1 MGMRALSHEIPEF
14 TFPGQALEWVRDDT
28 NNDKRETTLKLHTKI
43 AIGLVLGALTG
54 GLCNAF
60 FAGQAWLT
68 FVSDNIMFPAGQVFL
83 RMLFMTVVPIVFTSI
98 ALGVAGIGDMRT
110 LGRLGGRT
118 FGYFLLSTL
127 IAATIG
133 LTLVNTIKPGEGLP
147 EETRA
152 ELMDKF
158 AGGAEGMAASGPPDF
173 GVSTFV
179 NIVPRNPVAAAADMD
194 MLALIFFA
202 LIFGAALTAISEER
216 AKPVIRVLEGI
227 GDAIIAIINWAM
239 KLAPYG
245 VFGLIF
251 VITSQFGWGILA
263 QLGMYVFVV
272 LLGLALHAAFGI
284 SALVRVFGKMSPL
297 QYWRSIGAPII
308 TAFSTSSSMATL
320 PTSIATAEQKLD
332 VQPKI
337 AGFVLPLGATMNMN
351 GTSLFEGV
359 TVLFLAQVFGVDLS
373 IGSQIIVVILA
384 VLTAIG
390 AAGVPG
396 GSLPLMMLVMATV
409 GVPPEGIA
417 IILGVDRILDMS
429 RTTLNVC
436 GDISASVYVDR
447 VDREMQGLPPA
458 DPELAAREA

>member
-1 MGMRALSHEIPEF
+1 MSHETFEF
-14 TFPGQALEWVRDDT
+14 TFAPHAVEWIGPNQEEPRG
-28 NNDKRETTLKLHTKI
+28 RLPLKLHTKI
-43 AIGLVLGALTG
+43 AMGLVLGALTG
-54 GLCNAF
+54 GLCNAL
-60 FAGQAWLT
+60 FAGHPWLL
-68 FVSDNIMFPAGQVFL
+68 FVSDNIMYPAGQIFL

-98 ALGVAGIGDMRT
+98 ALGVAGIGDMKT

-118 FGYFLLSTL
+118 FGYFALSTL

-133 LTLVNTIKPGEGLP
+133 LTLVNTIKPGAGLP
-147 EETRA
+147 EETRD
-152 ELMDKF
+152 ELMERF
-158 AGGAEGMAASGPPDF
+158 ASGAEGMASSGPPDF
-173 GVSTFV
+173 GISTFV

-202 LIFGAALTAISEER
+202 LIFGAALTMISKER
-216 AKPVIRVLEGI
+216 SEPVIRVLEGI

-251 VITSQFGWGILA
+251 VITSQFGWGILT

-284 SALVRVFGKMSPL
+284 SSLVRIFGRMNPL
-297 QYWRSIGAPII
+297 QFWRSIGAPFI

-320 PTSIATAEQKLD
+320 PTSIATAEERLD

-373 IGSQIIVVILA
+373 IGQQVIVVVLA

-417 IILGVDRILDMS
+417 IVLGVDRILDMS

-436 GDISASVYVDR
+436 GDISASVYTDR
-447 VDREMQGLPPA
+447 IDRELEGLPPA
-458 DPELAAREA
+458 QPGEDRSQRVDFD

>member
-1 MGMRALSHEIPEF
+1 
-14 TFPGQALEWVRDDT
+14 V
-28 NNDKRETTLKLHTKI
+28 KLHTKI
-43 AIGLVLGALTG
+43 ALGLVLGGIAGGGSNAL
-54 GLCNAF
+54 
-60 FAGQAWLT
+60 FADSRWL
-68 FVSDNIMFPAGQVFL
+68 VMLSDNLMYPVGQIFM

-98 ALGVAGIGDMRT
+98 ALGVAGIGDMKT

-133 LTLVNTIKPGEGLP
+133 LTLVNTIKPGGGLP
-147 EETRA
+147 AETRD
-152 ELMDKF
+152 ELMAQF
-158 AGGAEGMAASGPPDF
+158 AGNATDMASAGPPDF

-194 MLALIFFA
+194 MLALIFFS
-202 LIFGAALTAISEER
+202 LIFGAALTMIPKEK
-216 AKPVIRVLEGI
+216 AKPVIDVLEGI
-227 GDAIIAIINWAM
+227 GDAVIAIIDMAM

-251 VITSQFGWGILA
+251 VITSQFGWSILA
-263 QLGMYVFVV
+263 QLSMYVVV
-272 LLGLALHAAFGI
+272 VMLGLILHAAFGI
-284 SALVRVFGKMSPL
+284 SALVKIFGKMNPITFWKSVD
-297 QYWRSIGAPII
+297 APII

-320 PTSIATAEQKLD
+320 PTSIATAEKELD
-332 VQPKI
+332 IQPKI

-359 TVLFLAQVFGVDLS
+359 TVLFLAQVFGVELS
-373 IGSQIIVVILA
+373 FGSQIVVIILS
-384 VLTAIG
+384 VLTAVG

-417 IILGVDRILDMS
+417 IILGVDRVLDMS

-447 VDREMQGLPPA
+447 VDREWEGLPPA
-458 DPELAAREA
+458 APRAHREAAAAG

>member
-1 MGMRALSHEIPEF
+1 M
-14 TFPGQALEWVRDDT
+14 
-28 NNDKRETTLKLHTKI
+28 KLHTKI
-43 AIGLVLGALTG
+43 ALGLVSGALVG
-54 GLCNAF
+54 GLCNAL
-60 FAGQAWLT
+60 FAGHPWLV
-68 FVSDNIMFPAGQVFL
+68 FVSENIMFPVGQIFL

-98 ALGVAGIGDMRT
+98 TLGVAGIGDMKT

-118 FGYFLLSTL
+118 FGYFALSTL

-133 LTLVNTIKPGEGLP
+133 LTLVNSIKPGGGLAD
-147 EETRA
+147 ETRD
-152 ELMDKF
+152 ELMAKF
-158 AGGAEGMAASGPPDF
+158 SGGAEGMAASGPPDF
-173 GVSTFV
+173 GINTFV

-202 LIFGAALTAISEER
+202 LVFGAALTIIPRDR
-216 AKPVIRVLEGI
+216 AQPVINVLEGI

-251 VITSQFGWGILA
+251 VITSEFGWGILA
-263 QLGMYVFVV
+263 QLGMYVMVV
-272 LLGLALHAAFGI
+272 LLGLLLHATIGI
-284 SALVRVFGKMSPL
+284 SGLVRFFGKMNPVTF
-297 QYWRSIGAPII
+297 WRSIGAPII
-308 TAFSTSSSMATL
+308 TGFSTSSSMATL
-320 PTSIATAEQKLD
+320 PTSIATAEKQLD

-373 IGSQIIVVILA
+373 IGQQLIVIVLA

-436 GDISASVYVDR
+436 GDISASVYIDR
-447 VDREMQGLPPA
+447 IDRELEGIKPA
-458 DPELAAREA
+458 SPLITRDTSSDT

>member
-1 MGMRALSHEIPEF
+1 M
-14 TFPGQALEWVRDDT
+14 
-28 NNDKRETTLKLHTKI
+28 KLHTKI
-43 AIGLVLGALTG
+43 GLGLVLGAFVG

-60 FAGQAWLT
+60 FAEQPWLV
-68 FVSDNIMFPAGQVFL
+68 FVSDNIMFPVGQVFL

-98 ALGVAGIGDMRT
+98 ALGVAGIGDMKT

-118 FGYFLLSTL
+118 FGYFAMSTL

-133 LTLVNTIKPGEGLP
+133 LTLVNTIKPGSGLP
-147 EETRA
+147 EQTRN
-152 ELMDKF
+152 ELMEKF
-158 AGGAEGMAASGPPDF
+158 SGGAQGMLSGPVDF
-173 GVSTFV
+173 GINTFV
-179 NIVPRNPVAAAADMD
+179 NIVPRNPVAAAANMD

-202 LIFGAALTAISEER
+202 LIFGAALTVIPRDKSQ
-216 AKPVIRVLEGI
+216 PVIDVLQGI

-251 VITSQFGWGILA
+251 VITSRFGWSILS
-263 QLGMYVFVV
+263 QLGMYVVAV
-272 LLGLALHAAFGI
+272 LIGLLLHAAIGI
-284 SALVRVFGKMSPL
+284 SSLVRIFGKMSPVIF
-297 QYWRSIGAPII
+297 WRSITAPFI

-320 PTSIATAEQKLD
+320 PTSIATAENQLD

-351 GTSLFEGV
+351 GTALYEGI

-373 IGSQIIVVILA
+373 FSSQIIVVILA

-447 VDREMQGLPPA
+447 IDRELEGMPPA
-458 DPELAAREA
+458 EPAITRAEQDSPANLA

>member
-1 MGMRALSHEIPEF
+1 MKKSRAKK
-14 TFPGQALEWVRDDT
+14 Q
-28 NNDKRETTLKLHTKI
+28 KRSRPLKLHTKI
-43 AIGLVLGALTG
+43 ALGLVLGALVG
-54 GLCNAF
+54 GLCNALF
-60 FAGQAWLT
+60 DDHPWLV
-68 FVSDNIMFPAGQVFL
+68 FVSDNIMFPIGQIFL

-98 ALGVAGIGDMRT
+98 ALGVAGIGDMKT

-118 FGYFLLSTL
+118 FGYFALSTL

-133 LTLVNTIKPGEGLP
+133 LTLVNTIKPGDGLP
-147 EETRA
+147 EETRN
-152 ELMDKF
+152 ELMEQF
-158 AGGAEGMAASGPPDF
+158 GGGAEGMMAGGPPDF
-173 GVSTFV
+173 GVSTLV

-194 MLALIFFA
+194 RLALIFFP
-202 LIFGAALTAISEER
+202 LVFGAALTIIPK
-216 AKPVIRVLEGI
+216 AKADPVIRVLDGI
-227 GDAIIAIINWAM
+227 GEAVIAIINWAL

-251 VITSQFGWGILA
+251 VITSQFGWGILT

-272 LLGLALHAAFGI
+272 LLGLLLHATVGI
-284 SALVRVFGKMSPL
+284 SGLVKFFGRLNPVTF
-297 QYWRSIGAPII
+297 WRNIGAPII
-308 TAFSTSSSMATL
+308 TGFSTSSSMATL
-320 PTSIATAEQKLD
+320 PTSIATAEERLD

-351 GTSLFEGV
+351 GTSLFEGI
-359 TVLFLAQVFGVDLS
+359 TVLFLAQVFGIDLS

-447 VDREMQGLPPA
+447 IDREMEGLPPA
-458 DPELAAREA
+458 VPGEDRSERVDFD

>member
-1 MGMRALSHEIPEF
+1 M
-14 TFPGQALEWVRDDT
+14 
-28 NNDKRETTLKLHTKI
+28 KLHTKI
-43 AIGLVLGALTG
+43 LIGLIAGAVVG
-54 GLCNAF
+54 GAANALF
-60 FAGQAWLT
+60 PGAGWVA
-68 FVSDNIMFPAGQVFL
+68 FIADNIAGPVGSVFL
-83 RMLFMTVVPIVFTSI
+83 NLLFMTVVPIVFTSI
-98 ALGVAGIGDMRT
+98 VLGVAGIGDMKT

-118 FGYFLLSTL
+118 MMYFALSTL

-133 LTLVNTIKPGEGLP
+133 LVLVNTIEPGAGLDP
-147 EETRA
+147 EVRDGLMA
-152 ELMDKF
+152 EFSGD
-158 AGGAEGMAASGPPDF
+158 AGGLAASGPPEF

-179 NIVPRNPVAAAADMD
+179 SIVPRNPVAAAADTD
-194 MLALIFFA
+194 MLALIFFS
-202 LIFGAALTAISEER
+202 LIFGVALTMIAPEK
-216 AKPVIRVLEGI
+216 AKPVLDVLEGI
-227 GDAIIAIINWAM
+227 GDAIIKIIDMAM
-239 KLAPYG
+239 ALAPYG

-263 QLGMYVFVV
+263 SVSMYVVV
-272 LLGLALHAAFGI
+272 VMVGLFLHAAVGI
-284 SALVRVFGKMSPL
+284 SFLVRVFARMNPIRFWKSVT
-297 QYWRSIGAPII
+297 APIV

-320 PTSIATAEQKLD
+320 PTSINTAEKELD
-332 VQPKI
+332 VQPKV

-359 TVLFLAQVFGVDLS
+359 TVLFLAQVFGVDLN
-373 IGSQIIVVILA
+373 IGQQIIVIVLA

-417 IILGVDRILDMS
+417 IVLGVDRILDMS

-447 VDREMQGLPPA
+447 IDREMEGLPGRA
-458 DPELAAREA
+458 EALAAAGGPAAGD

>member
-1 MGMRALSHEIPEF
+1 MNSAAAEGAGMAS
-14 TFPGQALEWVRDDT
+14 VRPLVYT
-28 NNDKRETTLKLHTKI
+28 RPMKLHTQI
-43 AIGLVLGALTG
+43 GLGLVLGALVG
-54 GLCNAF
+54 GLCNALF
-60 FAGQAWLT
+60 GGHPWLV
-68 FVSDNIMFPAGQVFL
+68 FVSENIMFPVGQVFL

-98 ALGVAGIGDMRT
+98 TLGVAGIGDMKT

-118 FGYFLLSTL
+118 FGYFALSTL
-127 IAATIG
+127 IAATNG
-133 LTLVNTIKPGEGLP
+133 LTLVNVIQPGGGLP
-147 EETRA
+147 EETRD
-152 ELMDKF
+152 ELMTKF

-173 GVSTFV
+173 GIKTFV

-202 LIFGAALTAISEER
+202 LVFGAALTVIPRER
-216 AKPVIRVLEGI
+216 AQPVLNVLEGI
-227 GDAIIAIINWAM
+227 GDAIIKIIGWAM

-251 VITSQFGWGILA
+251 VITSEFGWGILS
-263 QLGMYVFVV
+263 QLGMYVLVV
-272 LLGLALHAAFGI
+272 MVGLLLHATIGI
-284 SALVRVFGKMSPL
+284 SGLVRIFGRMNPMT
-297 QYWRSIGAPII
+297 YWRSIGAPII

-320 PTSIATAEQKLD
+320 PTSIATAKNQLD

-351 GTSLFEGV
+351 GTALFEGV

-447 VDREMQGLPPA
+447 VDRELEGLDPA
-458 DPELAAREA
+458 QPLVTREDSSSA

>member
-1 MGMRALSHEIPEF
+1 MPRTGENNGTRPTEF
-14 TFPGQALEWVRDDT
+14 LKPFLYTHAM
-28 NNDKRETTLKLHTKI
+28 KLHTKI
-43 AIGLVLGALTG
+43 GLGLILGSFVG
-54 GLCNAF
+54 GFSNAF
-60 FAGQAWLT
+60 FADHPWLV
-68 FVSDNIMFPAGQVFL
+68 FVSDNIMFPVGQIFL
-83 RMLFMTVVPIVFTSI
+83 RLLFMTVVPIVFTSI
-98 ALGVAGIGDMRT
+98 TLGVAGIGDMKP

-118 FGYFLLSTL
+118 FGYFALSTL

-133 LTLVNTIKPGEGLP
+133 LTLVNTIKPGGGLP
-147 EETRA
+147 EQTRN
-152 ELMDKF
+152 ELMEKF
-158 AGGAEGMAASGPPDF
+158 SGGAQGMLSGPPDF
-173 GVSTFV
+173 GISTFV

-202 LIFGAALTAISEER
+202 LIFGAALTIIPRER
-216 AKPVIRVLEGI
+216 AQPVINVLEGI

-251 VITSQFGWGILA
+251 VITSRFGWSILA
-263 QLGMYVFVV
+263 QLGMYVVVV
-272 LLGLALHAAFGI
+272 LIGLLLHATIGI
-284 SALVRVFGKMSPL
+284 SGLVRFFGKMNPVTF
-297 QYWRSIGAPII
+297 WRSIAAPII
-308 TAFSTSSSMATL
+308 TGFSTSSSMATL
-320 PTSIATAEQKLD
+320 PTSIATAEKQLD

-351 GTSLFEGV
+351 GTALFEGV

-373 IGSQIIVVILA
+373 FGSQMIVVVLA

-447 VDREMQGLPPA
+447 IDREMEGLPPA
-458 DPELAAREA
+458 EPELLKESAASPG

>member
-1 MGMRALSHEIPEF
+1 
-14 TFPGQALEWVRDDT
+14 
-28 NNDKRETTLKLHTKI
+28 LKLHTKI
-43 AIGLVLGALTG
+43 AIGLVLGALIG

-60 FAGQAWLT
+60 FAGQPWLV
-68 FVSDNIMFPAGQVFL
+68 FVSDNIMFPVGQVFL

-98 ALGVAGIGDMRT
+98 TLGVAGIGDMKT

-118 FGYFLLSTL
+118 FGYFAMSTL
-127 IAATIG
+127 IATTIG
-133 LTLVNTIKPGEGLP
+133 LTLVNTIKPGGGLP
-147 EETRA
+147 DETRD
-152 ELMDKF
+152 ELMAKF
-158 AGGAEGMAASGPPDF
+158 SSGAEGMASSGPPDF
-173 GVSTFV
+173 GINTFV

-202 LIFGAALTAISEER
+202 LVFGAALTMIPRDR
-216 AKPVIRVLEGI
+216 AQPVINVLEGI

-251 VITSQFGWGILA
+251 VITSQFGWAILA
-263 QLGMYVFVV
+263 QLGMYVLVV
-272 LLGLALHAAFGI
+272 LTGLLLHAIFGI
-284 SALVRVFGKMSPL
+284 SSLVRFFGRMNPVTF
-297 QYWRSIGAPII
+297 WRSIGAPII
-308 TAFSTSSSMATL
+308 TGFSTSSSMATL
-320 PTSIATAEQKLD
+320 PTSIATAEKQLD

-351 GTSLFEGV
+351 GTALFEGI

-373 IGSQIIVVILA
+373 FGRQIIVLVLA

-436 GDISASVYVDR
+436 GDISATVYIDR
-447 VDREMQGLPPA
+447 IDRELEGLPPA
-458 DPELAAREA
+458 EPVVMRDTAKTT

>member
-1 MGMRALSHEIPEF
+1 M
-14 TFPGQALEWVRDDT
+14 
-28 NNDKRETTLKLHTKI
+28 K
-43 AIGLVLGALTG
+43 
-54 GLCNAF
+54 
-60 FAGQAWLT
+60 
-68 FVSDNIMFPAGQVFL
+68 
-83 RMLFMTVVPIVFTSI
+83 
-98 ALGVAGIGDMRT
+98 T

-118 FGYFLLSTL
+118 FGYFALSTL

-133 LTLVNTIKPGEGLP
+133 LTLVNTIKPGSGLP
-147 EETRA
+147 EETRD
-152 ELMDKF
+152 ELMAKF
-158 AGGAEGMAASGPPDF
+158 SGGAEGMLSSGPPDF
-173 GVSTFV
+173 GISTFV

-202 LIFGAALTAISEER
+202 LIFGAALTMIPRER
-216 AKPVIRVLEGI
+216 AQPVINLLEGI
-227 GDAIIAIINWAM
+227 GDAIITIINWAM

-251 VITSQFGWGILA
+251 VITSQFGWSILG
-263 QLGMYVFVV
+263 QLGMYVVVV
-272 LLGLALHAAFGI
+272 LVGLALHATIGI
-284 SALVRVFGKMSPL
+284 SSLVKFFGKMNPIAF
-297 QYWRSIGAPII
+297 WRSIGAPII
-308 TAFSTSSSMATL
+308 TGFSTSSSMATL
-320 PTSIATAEQKLD
+320 PTSIATAENQLD

-351 GTSLFEGV
+351 GTALFEGV

-373 IGSQIIVVILA
+373 FTSQIVVVILA

-417 IILGVDRILDMS
+417 IILGVDRILDMA

-447 VDREMQGLPPA
+447 IDREMEGLPPA
-458 DPELAAREA
+458 EPVILKETA